1 MSLELSIKQLTL
13 SIDILISILEKYNQ
27 DSNADLNSA
36 TPLPKKEKEKAVEVI
51 TEVKEKLTPTPINKA
66 VELIETSTNI
76 AELRDS
82 IRIMCSELVRGG
94 DKNKE
99 PINTIFNKYNKATHL
114 RMVVDKDVSSLY
126 ADLTKFKGSLK

>member
-27 DSNADLNSA
+27 DSNADLSSA
-36 TPLPKKEKEKAVEVI
+36 TPLPKKEKAVEVI